1 MNTMFAYFNGDIIPL
16 EDVKISP
23 FDRGF
28 LFSDGIYE
36 VIRYYP
42 LKLFQIT
49 FHLDRLKSSLEKMK
63 INITKLDFL
72 EPTIMELFSKNNLL
86 DVPSIAYLQITRGV
100 QFPRRH
106 DYAEELTPT
115 VFIYTVELPVKS
127 KIINEGIKAGLEED
141 VRWLRCDI
149 KSISL
154 IANTAAKQRAKENGF
169 GETIFH
175 RNGFVTEGTHS
186 NVCFVKNRKVVTP
199 PLSNL
204 ILHGVTRRTVLEL
217 CKEPEIEVEERE
229 IPVSELNN
237 FDEAFMLATTT
248 GVVPVVEIAG
258 TKVNDGKPGKITRIL
273 QEAYQ
278 KLITG

>member
-1 MNTMFAYFNGDIIPL
+1 MFAYFNGDVIPL

-42 LKLFQIT
+42 PKLFQIA
-49 FHLDRLKSSLEKMK
+49 FHLDRLRGSLDKMK
-63 INITKLDFL
+63 INIIRLDFL
-72 EPTIMELFSKNNLL
+72 EPAIMELLSKNNLL

-106 DYAEELTPT
+106 DYADELTPT
-115 VFIYTVELPVKS
+115 VFIYTTELPVKS
-127 KIINEGIKAGLEED
+127 KIISEGIKVGLEED
-141 VRWLRCDI
+141 MRWLRCDI
-149 KSISL
+149 KSTSL

-169 GETIFH
+169 DEIIFH

-186 NVCFVKNRKVVTP
+186 NVCFVKNAKVVTP

-204 ILHGVTRRTVLEL
+204 ILPGVTRRTVLQI
-217 CKEPEIEVEERE
+217 CKELGTEVEERE
-229 IPVSELNN
+229 IQLAELNR
-237 FDEAFMLATTT
+237 FDEVFMTATTA
-248 GVVPVVEIAG
+248 GVVPVIEIDGA
-258 TKVNDGKPGKITRIL
+258 KVNDGQPGKITRNL
-273 QEAYQ
+273 QDTYQ